1 MLLCFGFCLLAFF
14 GSRESVGDLGLAI
27 VQGEPIDDAGK
38 ERVGD
43 GAMLCEALYGDA
55 FSLEE
60 REVHIRERVA
70 CVVTDCKSLY
80 DAVRQTT
87 PSLSEKGTIID
98 LSAVRDSLMKDH
110 LMWVPTWAMYADGL
124 TKRDETLRRN
134 LTKFMGH
141 TWVSLRGAQG

>member
-1 MLLCFGFCLLAFF
+1 MFM
-14 GSRESVGDLGLAI
+14 
-27 VQGEPIDDAGK
+27 P
-38 ERVGD
+38 
-43 GAMLCEALYGDA
+43 EALTGVKAKDQEPVFMQY
-55 FSLEE
+55 S
-60 REVHIRERVA
+60 
-70 CVVTDCKSLY
+70 VTDCKSLY

-87 PSLSEKGTIID
+87 PSLSEKRTIID